1 MRALLAEDS
10 KMMSD
15 YLSAILQRLGFVT
28 IDVAKD
34 GVEAVR
40 LLGSSQYNLIIIDRN
55 MPGMSGV
62 EVLQNLRYSP
72 IPISAPILM
81 VTGSADRELVEII
94 RRDNLP
100 ISGIVAKPFT
110 FDTFKEKYD
119 RIAAQV
125 RGANRKAT
133 APESSITDLGDEIK
147 RYDGD
152 LFSAMVVKKPE
163 FLGIAFKGVASR
175 TDMILIKRCFD
186 EAVLSSDGVIAV
198 NTVEVSEYD
207 AFFIGFFLM
216 FAGTIIEGGREIRLI
231 TRSDGMLM
239 RLGIDRIITTHLD
252 AAEFYQSVGYDFDGG
267 E

>member
-1 MRALLAEDS
+1 MRVLVAEDS
-10 KMMSD
+10 KMMSE
-15 YLSAILQRLGFVT
+15 YLSSILQKLGFDA

-34 GVEAVR
+34 GREAVR
-40 LLGSSQYNLIIIDRN
+40 LLGSSQYNLIILDRN

-94 RRDNLP
+94 RNENLP
-100 ISGIVAKPFT
+100 VAGIVAKPFT

-119 RIAAQV
+119 RIAGQV
-125 RGANRKAT
+125 RGANRKAD
-133 APESSITDLGDEIK
+133 APAGAITDLGGRVK

-152 LFSAMVVKKPE
+152 LFSAMVVKKCE
-163 FLGIAFKGVASR
+163 FLGIAFKGIASR

-186 EAVLSSDGVIAV
+186 EAVSSSNGVIAV
-198 NTVEVSEYD
+198 NTIEVSEYD

-216 FAGTIIEGGREIRLI
+216 FAGTVIESGREVRLI

-252 AAEFYQSVGYDFDGG
+252 ASEFYQSVGYDLDDG